1 MTPDEKTMDVAED
14 VEATAAGPL
23 TIDAMQTSM
32 TALGSVDT
40 GSLSATQSAI
50 GSANV
55 GADAD
60 VSMSAVGVL
69 SAKGGA
75 TVKQGVAAS
84 VMAEGDATVSQGGA
98 GVVIGDKVTLERSFG
113 GALLAND
120 ADVRQ
125 SRVVVL
131 LSRSTTLS
139 EDSRV
144 IFDWKAALILA
155 AVLAGFA
162 GIAAL
167 LGFLLVRKGVRTAR
181 ELSSRLPHLPE
192 MPHMPEL
199 PAWVHTLDRM
209 RRSA

>member
-1 MTPDEKTMDVAED
+1 MTSDEKKMDVAET
-14 VEATAAGPL
+14 VETPAVEPIV
-23 TIDAMQTSM
+23 IDAMQASM
-32 TALGSVDT
+32 TALGSVET

-55 GADAD
+55 GADAE
-60 VSMSAVGVL
+60 VSMSAVGML
-69 SAKGGA
+69 SAKGA
-75 TVKQGVAAS
+75 STVKQGIAGC

-98 GVVIGDKVTLERSFG
+98 GVVIADKVTLEHSFG

-120 ADVRQ
+120 AELRQ

-131 LSRSTTLS
+131 LSRKTTLS

-167 LGFLLVRKGVRTAR
+167 LGFLLVRKGIRTAR
-181 ELSSRLPHLPE
+181 DLSSRLPHLPE
-192 MPHMPEL
+192 MPHLPEL
-199 PAWVHTLDRM
+199 PAWVHTLERI

>member
-1 MTPDEKTMDVAED
+1 MTPDEKTMGVAED
-14 VEATAAGPL
+14 IEAPAAGPL
-23 TIDAMQTSM
+23 MIDAMQTSM
-32 TALGSVDT
+32 TALGSVET
-40 GSLSATQSAI
+40 GSLSVTQSAI

-75 TVKQGVAAS
+75 TVKQGAAAS
-84 VMAEGDATVSQGGA
+84 VMAEGDATVSQGAA
-98 GVVIGDKVTLERSFG
+98 GVVIGDRVTLERSR
-113 GALLAND
+113 N
-120 ADVRQ
+120 
-125 SRVVVL
+125 
-131 LSRSTTLS
+131 TTLS

-144 IFDWKAALILA
+144 VFDWKAALILA

-167 LGFLLVRKGVRTAR
+167 LGFLLVRKGIRTAR

-199 PAWVHTLDRM
+199 PAWVHALERI